1 MLNLLKI
8 FLSKWI
14 TPVLTQVW
22 LLVAG
27 AFGVLLLVAKAQKSK
42 IEKQKLDNRNLEAE
56 VQKAERLQD
65 VKINTDRDAALERL
79 REHGS
84 VRKD

>member
-1 MLNLLKI
+1 MLSVLKTL
-8 FLSKWI
+8 LSKWI
-14 TPVLTQVW
+14 IPASTQIW

-27 AFGVLLLVAKAQKSK
+27 AFGVLLLVVKGQSK
-42 IEKQKLDNRNLEAE
+42 KIGKQEIENKNLESE
-56 VQKAERLQD
+56 IQKAERLQN
-65 VKINTDRDAALERL
+65 VEINTDRDAALKRL

>member
-1 MLNLLKI
+1 MLSLLKI
-8 FLSKWI
+8 FLNKWI
-14 TPVLTQVW
+14 TPVLTQIW

-27 AFGVLLLVAKAQKSK
+27 AFGVLLLVVKGQRGK

-56 VQKAERLQD
+56 VQKAERLQN
-65 VKINTDRDAALERL
+65 VEINTDRDAALSRL